1 MKAIEAKSLEVL
13 ERLEDHEI
21 ATGRI
26 LFSIP
31 LVFDLVLFKFLLLQ
45 YRCAR

>member
-31 LVFDLVLFKFLLLQ
+31 LLFDLVWFTFFAIQ
-45 YRCAR
+45 E